1 MLPAHDEQGA
11 IPSLWY
17 ALLALTVLL
26 IAVMG
31 WLGFL
36 VYPRMGL
43 PAVEGVA
50 LLVLASAAGVAAFFS
65 PCSFPL
71 LATILSRE
79 IGAERSADRGAR
91 TADALRFALALSVGA
106 VAFLLLVGLVIAAG
120 SGGLLRGVTFG
131 SDAARVIRVVV
142 GTILV
147 ALGLVQI
154 GVIDLPAFHRVDAL
168 ARPLQRRQA
177 ELRRTSATLGYAVF
191 GFGYILAGFG

>member
-1 MLPAHDEQGA
+1 MLPARDEQGA

-17 ALLALTVLL
+17 ALLALTVVV
-26 IAVMG
+26 IAVTG

-43 PAVEGVA
+43 PAVEGAA

-71 LATILSRE
+71 LVTILSRE
-79 IGAERSADRGAR
+79 IGAEREADRGAR
-91 TADALRFALALSVGA
+91 TADALRFALALSIGA
-106 VAFLLLVGLVIAAG
+106 ATFLLLAGVAIAAG
-120 SGGLLRGVTFG
+120 SGGLIRGVTFG
-131 SDAARVIRVVV
+131 SDAARLIRGVV
-142 GTILV
+142 GTILI
-147 ALGLVQI
+147 ALGLVQL
-154 GVIDLPAFHRVDAL
+154 GVIDVAAFHRVDAL

>member
-1 MLPAHDEQGA
+1 MRDEQGA
-11 IPSLWY
+11 IPGLWY
-17 ALLALTVLL
+17 ALLALTVVLV
-26 IAVMG
+26 AVTG

-36 VYPRMGL
+36 IYPRMGL
-43 PAVEGVA
+43 PAVEGAA

-79 IGAERSADRGAR
+79 IGAERPAERRAR
-91 TADALRFALALSVGA
+91 AIDALRFALALSVGA
-106 VAFLLLVGLVIAAG
+106 GTFLVLVGLAVAAG

-131 SDAARVIRVVV
+131 SDAARLIRIGA

-154 GVIDLPAFHRVDAL
+154 GVIHVPAFHQVDVL

-177 ELRRTSATLGYAVF
+177 ELRRGSASLGYAVF